1 MTTQDKQDKQDKGED
16 IWNKFVNGDKSAFA
30 AIYNLYTDALF
41 SYGMKLNPDKDFVKD
56 CIQDVFLDI
65 YEHKSQ
71 LSIPKNINFYLFKAL
86 KRTLFR
92 KLKKERKND
101 GLNDLNQTY
110 FATEYNIESE
120 TIDKEIEKRNKRI
133 INLITKEL
141 TSKQQEILYLKFN
154 KGFSYIEISEIV
166 GIDHNSVRKQVYR
179 AIKKLRT
186 NPVFKNN
193 IDTILFLFY
202 PNQ

>member
-1 MTTQDKQDKQDKGED
+1 
-16 IWNKFVNGDKSAFA
+16 
-30 AIYNLYTDALF
+30 
-41 SYGMKLNPDKDFVKD
+41 MKLNPDKDFVKD

-166 GIDHNSVRKQVYR
+166 GIDNNSVRKQVYR

>member
-1 MTTQDKQDKQDKGED
+1 
-16 IWNKFVNGDKSAFA
+16 
-30 AIYNLYTDALF
+30 
-41 SYGMKLNPDKDFVKD
+41 MKLNPDKDFVKD

-110 FATEYNIESE
+110 FVTEYNIESE

>member
-1 MTTQDKQDKQDKGED
+1 
-16 IWNKFVNGDKSAFA
+16 
-30 AIYNLYTDALF
+30 
-41 SYGMKLNPDKDFVKD
+41 MKLNPDKDFVKD

>member
-1 MTTQDKQDKQDKGED
+1 
-16 IWNKFVNGDKSAFA
+16 
-30 AIYNLYTDALF
+30 
-41 SYGMKLNPDKDFVKD
+41 MKLNPDKDFVKD

-65 YEHKSQ
+65 YEHKSK